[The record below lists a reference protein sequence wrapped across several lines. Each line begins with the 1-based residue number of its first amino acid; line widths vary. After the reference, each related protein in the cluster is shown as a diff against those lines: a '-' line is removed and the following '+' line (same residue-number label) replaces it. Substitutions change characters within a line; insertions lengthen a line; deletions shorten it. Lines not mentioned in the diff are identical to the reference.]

1 MPNLRQLDLNLLKA
15 QDALLGERKVARA
28 AARLNLTQ
36 PAVSGMLTRLRESVD
51 DPLPVPV
58 PDILRAS
65 DLVAAPPR
73 RLVIPEFSHR
83 TILRLPLVRTTA

>member
-51 DPLPVPV
+51 DALPV

-65 DLVAAPPR
+65 DLVAAPR